1 MAKESSPQSPRPEF
15 NHVTE
20 KDVMNE
26 LQMKMHKAAALRTQ
40 SQQQQQVPQKH
51 PPQPQVQPNVQQPPP
66 SPKIIINGL
75 EPASSNSKQD
85 PVFTVKKLPFLND
98 IKRLRQSEVHSPV
111 TTLPTPAAPAPAF
124 DSDTVGVS
132 NNVNLETSTISPHLG
147 YLENRPKLT
156 EFPFLDDIRKLRKDS
171 SRISPN
177 KTQTNSIPVHD
188 EYKSDYE
195 PSKTN
200 NISAHESQDVDR
212 LEQTARE
219 QFENDLHKYNK
230 EKKLEASAA
239 MQIPQPKLIQS
250 QSSFSQSPPTKSVRF
265 STVSPDQD
273 LIEAASSPRQDQDY
287 AAIAAFENNIAAVT
301 RAEEDEGESKSAPR
315 TPKTKRSSKFNLKI
329 DEKTNV
335 KRLADQMIPQLNI
348 MQKNFLG
355 LLFFNELSQNIVDDI
370 VAQQLSMMPGSKLA
384 SVLSSLDPQVRTE
397 H

>member
-1 MAKESSPQSPRPEF
+1 MAKESSPQSPRPEYH
-15 NHVTE
+15 NVTE

-26 LQMKMHKAAALRTQ
+26 LQMKMHKAASLRTHSQ
-40 SQQQQQVPQKH
+40 SHQQLVPQKH
-51 PPQPQVQPNVQQPPP
+51 HPQPPTLPQVQQNVQQPPP
-66 SPKIIINGL
+66 SPKIVINGL

-98 IKRLRQSEVHSPV
+98 IKRLRQSEAHSPV

-132 NNVNLETSTISPHLG
+132 NNVNLETSAISPHLG

-171 SRISPN
+171 SITRN
-177 KTQTNSIPVHD
+177 QTQTNSISVPD

-200 NISAHESQDVDR
+200 SISAHESHVDR
-212 LEQTARE
+212 LESAARE

-239 MQIPQPKLIQS
+239 MQIQPQPKLIQS
-250 QSSFSQSPPTKSVRF
+250 QPSLSQSPPTKSVRF
-265 STVSPDQD
+265 STDSPDQD
-273 LIEAASSPRQDQDY
+273 LIEAASSPKQDY

-301 RAEEDEGESKSAPR
+301 RAEEDEGESKCAPR
-315 TPKTKRSSKFNLKI
+315 TPKTKRSTKFNLKI

-335 KRLADQMIPQLNI
+335 
-348 MQKNFLG
+348 
-355 LLFFNELSQNIVDDI
+355 
-370 VAQQLSMMPGSKLA
+370 
-384 SVLSSLDPQVRTE
+384 
-397 H
+397 